1 MGFLG
6 FNLRSK
12 IVLIFF
18 FRGRSGSLT
27 DEVRLQMSPRRHH
40 YHHTLHNSSND
51 TSSEL
56 LKLLKR
62 LVILLYYAILGYQ

>member
-1 MGFLG
+1 MCIFLYT
-6 FNLRSK
+6 FK
-12 IVLIFF
+12 IHSPVAKLEKQNSLIFF

-40 YHHTLHNSSND
+40 HYHHTLHNSSND
-51 TSSEL
+51 KSSEL

-62 LVILLYYAILGYQ
+62 